1 MTTPLGY
8 HKLDD
13 RLWRAATWSTPIAIQ
28 GVLGVTLVAMWL
40 LGKVGTQHGSRSEER
55 ITFLVAMAIAVVV
68 SLAVAAI
75 LWRRTSSITR
85 GVGLGVAGSAAGVLI
100 GGSVYAFWPL

>member
-1 MTTPLGY
+1 MTL
-8 HKLDD
+8 
-13 RLWRAATWSTPIAIQ
+13 I
-28 GVLGVTLVAMWL
+28 AMWL

-55 ITFLVAMAIAVVV
+55 TTFLVALAIAVVV
-68 SLAVAAI
+68 SLVVAAV
-75 LWRRTSSITR
+75 LWRRTSPTTR